1 MLNLDLI
8 VVNGEGSQRIQTRD
22 ESVQRA
28 LESLDEPKREFISLC
43 LNHNPSMRPKAHE
56 LLKHHVLQEVIF
68 LPLSSLAFSTSPPF
82 PLSFLLLPPHS
93 FRLTIHPLLHSLTPP
108 SLLPSVYPS
117 LTLSPSVWLSIL
129 LFHSLTPP
137 SLLPSVYPSL
147 HPLSFRQTIHP
158 PLSISSHE
166 LFNDIQV
173 FNLKL
178 LCAYSLR
185 NHKKEVE
192 LKLGIVCYYYIY
204 LFIYWL
210 HSSLTIIR

>member
-129 LFHSLTPP
+129 LFHSFTL
-137 SLLPSVYPSL
+137 SLP
-147 HPLSFRQTIHP
+147 PLSFL
-158 PLSISSHE
+158 LSIHHSTLSPSVRLSIP
-166 LFNDIQV
+166 LFQSPLMNYLMISRYLTWSFFV
-173 FNLKL
+173 HIHYAIIKKRW
-178 LCAYSLR
+178 SL
-185 NHKKEVE
+185 
-192 LKLGIVCYYYIY
+192 
-204 LFIYWL
+204 
-210 HSSLTIIR
+210 S

>member
-68 LPLSSLAFSTSPPF
+68 LPLSSF

-108 SLLPSVYPS
+108 LPPSFCLSITHPLSFS
-117 LTLSPSVWLSIL
+117 LTINPPLSLSHSPLSPSFCLSI
-129 LFHSLTPP
+129 TPP
-137 SLLPSVYPSL
+137 SLLPSDYPS
-147 HPLSFRQTIHP
+147 PS
-158 PLSISSHE
+158 
-166 LFNDIQV
+166 
-173 FNLKL
+173 FNLL
-178 LCAYSLR
+178 S
-185 NHKKEVE
+185 
-192 LKLGIVCYYYIY
+192 
-204 LFIYWL
+204 
-210 HSSLTIIR
+210 